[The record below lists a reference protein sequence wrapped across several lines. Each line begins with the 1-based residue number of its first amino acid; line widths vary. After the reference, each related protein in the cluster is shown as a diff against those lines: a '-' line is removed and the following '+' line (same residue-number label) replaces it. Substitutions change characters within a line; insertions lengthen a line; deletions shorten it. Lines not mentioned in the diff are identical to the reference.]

1 MAGPGRGRE
10 LSREQRSI
18 DGARK
23 IALVCGGGGLTGGVF
38 ELGALR
44 ALDRAL
50 GGGVLAD
57 LDCYVGA
64 SAGALVA
71 TLMAAGASPEDMEDV
86 LVRGG
91 RRRSKLPELK
101 RTSIYGVDV
110 GSWLGAA
117 ARLPIQMSRG
127 FLLSLLPGDSS
138 RPADA
143 LFEAFGCLPPGVFSN
158 EPIARYLKEALLALG
173 YADSFESLPVSL
185 FVTAVNLD
193 TSTRVVF
200 GEQGQRNLTISKAVQ
215 ASSAL
220 PVLFR
225 PVSIGE
231 QEFVDGG
238 IEQNLPVDVAVR
250 HGAGLIIAVNPL
262 VPVVNDP
269 RKGRSLLDGERH
281 ISGRGLPAVLDQVF
295 RMLIRSQVLYGLQ
308 AMRNRYPEVDIVLL
322 EPEAHDWRM
331 FSYHPMRY
339 SVRKQLAAHA
349 YKVTSDR
356 LVRDS
361 GQLEAVFA
369 RHGLDFQAQRLERD
383 DPRSRRG
390 GSARWLLRKLGSAPI
405 LRGFAE
411 AEDTVDPFR

>member
-1 MAGPGRGRE
+1 MSAPGW
-10 LSREQRSI
+10 
-18 DGARK
+18 
-23 IALVCGGGGLTGGVF
+23 AL
-38 ELGALR
+38 
-44 ALDRAL
+44 
-50 GGGVLAD
+50 
-57 LDCYVGA
+57 
-64 SAGALVA
+64 
-71 TLMAAGASPEDMEDV
+71 
-86 LVRGG
+86 
-91 RRRSKLPELK
+91 
-101 RTSIYGVDV
+101 
-110 GSWLGAA
+110 
-117 ARLPIQMSRG
+117 
-127 FLLSLLPGDSS
+127 LLSLLPGDSS